1 MKQISYFFFQILT
14 ITLIFKSLALQEK
27 VDMADHIMPNAN
39 SNVVAE
45 SDDEE
50 QQRDKNDTVNMVKE
64 ILFEGNSEGRPKL
77 GNAVKLHY
85 TCSLED
91 ERVIEDSNK
100 YRQVPF
106 EFILGDGCTVIGME
120 RAILT
125 MSSGERAKFVL
136 QPGYAYGESEY
147 PPILPAGS
155 RLVFDIN
162 LISFRQS

>member
-1 MKQISYFFFQILT
+1 MD
-14 ITLIFKSLALQEK
+14 IT
-27 VDMADHIMPNAN
+27 DHIIPDAN

-50 QQRDKNDTVNMVKE
+50 QQNDRNDTVNMVKE
-64 ILFEGNSEGRPKL
+64 IKFEGDSKGRPKW

-85 TCSLED
+85 TCSLQD
-91 ERVIEDSNK
+91 GRVIEDSNK

-120 RAILT
+120 LAILT

-155 RLVFDIN
+155 RLEFDIN
-162 LISFRQS
+162 LISFWQS